1 MNRTI
6 TRWGTC
12 AAISAAMLVGLT
24 TQGQAQRS
32 WLKKFRDPNK
42 ESITLKHQGYFY
54 VNGRYFTDL
63 GDPNTVGGMR
73 MTGQMYVEFQ
83 IPERVKHPYPVVMIH
98 GGSQTAANWMGTIDG
113 GEGWRSFFTA
123 NGYAV
128 YLVDQVGRGR
138 SPAYNPLPGYTPTDI
153 VTYGEP
159 FNRPANVLGR
169 ERTWT
174 IPEQFLDWPQAAL
187 HTQWPSFGRPGAG
200 KPGDPYFDQFF
211 ASQIQSRL
219 DRTGLEIQTDMQ
231 NAGAALLDEIGP
243 AVIITHSQ
251 SGTMGYAI
259 ADARPNLVKALVT
272 MEGGGRPTAA
282 TGTTWPPASIPLTY
296 SPPVTDPATQL
307 SFVEQPADPTG
318 LLLTCWLQ
326 TPSNVHT
333 LPNLARMPHLLLVSE
348 AGSSQRTNHCISQ
361 YLTQA
366 GVQNDYVN
374 LKDVGIHGNAHMIM
388 VEKNAL
394 ETAAFVASWV
404 EDHVERKRRGHHR
417 DKDD

>member
-1 MNRTI
+1 MNRTSSTI
-6 TRWGTC
+6 RWGAS
-12 AAISAAMLVGLT
+12 AAILAAMLAVLAGA
-24 TQGQAQRS
+24 GQAQTTN
-32 WLKKFRDPNK
+32 WLKKFKDPNK
-42 ESITLKHQGYFY
+42 EPITLKRQGYFY
-54 VNGRYFTDL
+54 VNGRYFTDV

-73 MTGQMYVEFQ
+73 MTGQMYVEVQ
-83 IPERVKHPYPVVMIH
+83 VPKHVKHRYPVVMIH
-98 GGSQTAANWMGTIDG
+98 GGSQTAANWMGTLDG

-123 NGYAV
+123 NGYVV

-169 ERTWT
+169 ERTWS
-174 IPEQFLDWPQAAL
+174 IPEQFMDWPQAAL
-187 HTQWPSFGRPGAG
+187 HTQWPTFGQPGAGRPGDEA
-200 KPGDPYFDQFF
+200 FDQFF
-211 ASQIQSRL
+211 ASQIQSRF
-219 DRTGLEIQTDMQ
+219 DRTGREIQTDAQ
-231 NAGAALLDEIGP
+231 NAGAALLDKIGP
-243 AVIITHSQ
+243 AIVITHSQ
-251 SGTMGYAI
+251 SGTMGFAI

-296 SPPVTDPATQL
+296 SPAVTDPLTQL
-307 SFVEQPADPTG
+307 SYVEQAADPTG

-326 TPSNVHT
+326 REPAKQ
-333 LPNLARMPHLLLVSE
+333 LPNLQRMPHLLLVSE
-348 AGSSQRTNHCISQ
+348 AGSSQRTNHCVSK

-374 LKDVGIHGNAHMIM
+374 LKDVGIRGNAHMIM

-394 ETAAFVASWV
+394 QSAAYVASWI
-404 EDHVERKRRGHHR
+404 EDKLERRGRGR
-417 DKDD
+417 D

>member
-1 MNRTI
+1 MNTM
-6 TRWGTC
+6 RWRW
-12 AAISAAMLVGLT
+12 ALAMLAAVLLGLSS
-24 TQGQAQRS
+24 QVQAQRHDDDDDDDESASRTS
-32 WLKKFRDPNK
+32 WLRLFKDPNRQA
-42 ESITLKHQGYFY
+42 ITLARQGYFY
-54 VNGRYFTDL
+54 VNGTYFTDTD
-63 GDPNTVGGMR
+63 GER
-73 MTGQMYVEFQ
+73 MTGQMYVEYQ
-83 IPERVKHPYPVVMIH
+83 TPKNVKHRYPVVMIH

-113 GEGWRSFFTA
+113 RAGWRDFFLV
-123 NGYAV
+123 NGYQV

-138 SPAYNPLPGYTPTDI
+138 SPAYNPLSPAPE
-153 VTYGEP
+153 VYGTP
-159 FNRPANVLGR
+159 FNRPANVLSR

-219 DRTGLEIQTDMQ
+219 DASGTQTQIDAQ
-231 NAGAALLDEIGP
+231 NAGAALLDRIGP
-243 AVIITHSQ
+243 AIVITHSQ
-251 SGTMGYAI
+251 SGTQGFLI

-282 TGTTWPPASIPLTY
+282 TGTTWGLVSTPITY
-296 SPPVTDPATQL
+296 APPVTDPSQL
-307 SFVEQPADPTG
+307 HYVEQPADPTG

-326 TPSNVHT
+326 EAPARQ
-333 LPNLARMPHLLLVSE
+333 LLNLQKMPHLLVVSE
-348 AGSSQRTNHCISQ
+348 AGSSQRTNHCVSK

-366 GVQNDYVN
+366 GVKNDYVN

-394 ETAAFVASWV
+394 EIAAFVASWLEDNV
-404 EDHVERKRRGHHR
+404 EKRAKR
-417 DKDD
+417 